1 MRARQNGWLKAVG
14 VGCLLAAA
22 GVQAQTNTDRPGSIL
37 MFPKVVRDGLR
48 DTKIQ
53 ITNTGNM
60 INRVHCL
67 FLNGAPGRSGAPQ
80 CTSVD
85 FDLSLTRQQPTQ
97 WMVSMG
103 RPVNPG
109 DANNGYDPGLIP
121 PVPVGF
127 TGALICMEVDVD
139 GIQLVQNRLKGE
151 ATLVGASNGDVSKY
165 NAVTALGGTL
175 VRDNI
180 LSLNDG
186 EYERCPTDLHLNII
200 ADGSLDPAI
209 EAHGA
214 GGGLSSV
221 ATTLTLLP
229 CDLNFQNG
237 VNTSA
242 TVSFEVFDEFE
253 IGFSGSFPID
263 CWASFNVGTL
273 AQFRSLLQGG
283 NIATLYAHAV
293 LESSEPLVAV
303 AETFHADSQG
313 TVAAAAV
320 NVHNELNT
328 SDNANIVLP

>member
-1 MRARQNGWLKAVG
+1 MRARQSGWLKAVG

-22 GVQAQTNTDRPGSIL
+22 GAQAQTNTDRPGSIL
-37 MFPKVVRDGLR
+37 MFPKVVQDGLR

-67 FLNGAPGRSGAPQ
+67 YLNGSPGRTGAPQ

-103 RPVNPG
+103 RPVNPS

-121 PVPVGF
+121 PVPPGF
-127 TGALICMEVDVD
+127 IGALVCMEVDVD
-139 GIQLVQNRLKGE
+139 GIQLAQNRLKGE
-151 ATLVGASNGDVSKY
+151 ATLVRAANGDVSKY
-165 NAVTALGGTL
+165 NAVASPAGAL

-186 EYERCPTDLHLNII
+186 EYERCPSDLRLNFIP
-200 ADGSLDPAI
+200 DGSLDPVI

-221 ATTLTLLP
+221 ATNLTLLP
-229 CDLNFQNG
+229 CDLDFQNG
-237 VNTSA
+237 VRTSG
-242 TVSFEVFDEFE
+242 TVAFEVFDEFE
-253 IGFSGSFPID
+253 VGFSGSFPVG
-263 CWASFNVGTL
+263 CWTSFNIGTL

-283 NIATLYAHAV
+283 SIPTLYANAALTSTV
-293 LESSEPLVAV
+293 PLVGV
-303 AETFHADSQG
+303 AEAFHADSQG
-313 TVAAAAV
+313 VVAAAAW
-320 NVHNELNT
+320 NVHNALGT
-328 SDNANIVLP
+328 DNAIIRLP